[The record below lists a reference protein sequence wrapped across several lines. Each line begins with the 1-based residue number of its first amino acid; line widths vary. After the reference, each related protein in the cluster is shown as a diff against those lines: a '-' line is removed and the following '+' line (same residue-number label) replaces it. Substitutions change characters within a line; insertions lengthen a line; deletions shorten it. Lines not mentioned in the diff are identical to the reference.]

1 MNLSAFLN
9 ILFAGNGGMSK
20 PSTVLK
26 CANVNLSDSATFRVF
41 ARFSPLIGGPSFLP
55 IHAEIMLLDLKHD
68 SGIFYPDGGK
78 GSVDEDAYIL
88 HRIDFIPLKPTDPST
103 LSSLLSFQNVEGS
116 VRHRKVRVRGE
127 YEDKKDIPSS
137 MQTLN
142 EGLKQVSQQQVDAL
156 LSSSVSAKK
165 CSIVVPL
172 GLVRAKDT
180 NDSSDSRIRTPKCID
195 EMIKQKSGMEL
206 NLLRN
211 NCYSFAFDVLS
222 SLEFNCEFL

>member
-1 MNLSAFLN
+1 
-9 ILFAGNGGMSK
+9 MSQ

-26 CANVNLSDSATFRVF
+26 CTNVNLGDSATFRLF

-55 IHAEIMLLDLKHD
+55 IHAEIMLLGLKD
-68 SGIFYPDGGK
+68 ESGSLDPDGGK

-88 HRIDFIPLKPTDPST
+88 HRVDFIPLKPTDPST

-116 VRHRKVRVRGE
+116 VRHRKVGIRE
-127 YEDKKDIPSS
+127 KYEEQKDTPSS

-142 EGLKQVSQQQVDAL
+142 EGLKQVSQQRVDAL
-156 LSSSVSAKK
+156 LSSSFSAKK

-172 GLVRAKDT
+172 GLVKAKDT
-180 NDSSDSRIRTPKCID
+180 NVSSDGRICTPRCID
-195 EMIKQKSGMEL
+195 ELVKRKSGMEL
-206 NLLRN
+206 NLLKN

-222 SLEFNCEFL
+222 SLEFHCEFL